1 MYIKS
6 ILVSSLLAFGV
17 PVMTMGASAQST
29 QKQSETITGV
39 VVDETGEPL
48 IGATIRPI
56 GKEAQGA
63 VTDLDGKFTLRTSG
77 VKEIEVT
84 YVGYRS
90 QRVSVTGKKDLRIVL
105 VPTAE
110 SLDELVVVGYGTQK
124 KESLTGAI
132 SQIKGDEVY
141 KNRGVTNT
149 ATALQG
155 EIPGL
160 TVTRGSTRPGSE
172 GASMQIR
179 GSYSINGGGPQIIID
194 GQAASLDEL
203 NQIDGNDIENI
214 SVLKDASAAIY
225 GARSAGGVILVTTK
239 RGKNGKAKVSYS
251 GSYSRTIDGIKLP
264 ITNNKEWLDMFYEA
278 QYR

>member
-160 TVTRGSTRPGSE
+160 TAEAQHAPAAKGRRCRYAAAIRSMGAARRSSSTARPPLLTSSTR
-172 GASMQIR
+172 
-179 GSYSINGGGPQIIID
+179 
-194 GQAASLDEL
+194 
-203 NQIDGNDIENI
+203 
-214 SVLKDASAAIY
+214 
-225 GARSAGGVILVTTK
+225 
-239 RGKNGKAKVSYS
+239 
-251 GSYSRTIDGIKLP
+251 
-264 ITNNKEWLDMFYEA
+264 
-278 QYR
+278 